1 MLEQAML
8 REQFQALLEQQR
20 QAAQVYA
27 DLAGV
32 ATDPSVKQDAQQIQ
46 RDKER
51 HVRLTER
58 LLEIVD

>member
-1 MLEQAML
+1 MLEQALL

-20 QAAQVYA
+20 HAVRVYA
-27 DLAGV
+27 DLAGN
-32 ATDPSVKQDAQQIQ
+32 ANDPSVKQEAQQIQ

-51 HVRLTER
+51 HILLTER